1 MKSPEEISSTKEQVE
16 IPKVAPEQKSDRPTT
31 LESAK
36 QWIVDRASA
45 MLRHHGSEQLA
56 QQEKSLKIDEAEAV
70 EYRAQSGVE
79 GRLAEN
85 TEKVELLSQSK
96 RDFLRRVGYGMASTG
111 ILGAAGT
118 VGLAGFDAL
127 HERVQGYKQKYEDYK
142 ADKGEKDGEEEWYDG
157 KEAIRE
163 VIEDVKY
170 LREKLGIEVNV
181 KGVEATVWKHHN
193 KELRDPD
200 AETWARMVHSF
211 RRSADAYPPSMFHR
225 IAELAP
231 AKVIKLDLSLR
242 TPASDASGQVDI
254 ERYRAP
260 SIQVNV
266 PEKVQSMNKTTAAL
280 LSDNKGL
287 LSTFESEMDNTIHHE
302 LAHMFIEWPV
312 VSRKGSENSTA
323 ESLPSTWSK
332 KFGRYNELNMNPNW
346 QQGATEGRPDGF
358 AQYYG
363 RKNEKEDRA
372 TVAELLFNG
381 EASNL
386 PRSYK
391 KVSTE
396 ELLSSSSNVSDPEI
410 SDPVLREKIQEMK
423 RFYFMNSGGLMDE
436 EYWSARA
443 AMKML
448 KPAPDQKWLQEK
460 RKRMA
465 SMDYEAYKKAVP
477 TSKVSTQDFW
487 NSKIV
492 LAGSPL

>member
-1 MKSPEEISSTKEQVE
+1 MKPEN
-16 IPKVAPEQKSDRPTT
+16 IPKPNEQLEVPKATPEQTPDRPTT

-36 QWIVDRASA
+36 QWIADRAAA
-45 MLRHHGSEQLA
+45 MLGRHGSEQLA
-56 QQEKSLKIDEAEAV
+56 KREQSLRIGETEAA
-70 EYRAQSGVE
+70 EYRVQSGVD
-79 GRLAEN
+79 GKLAEN
-85 TEKVELLSQSK
+85 TAKVELLSQSK
-96 RDFLRRVGYGMASTG
+96 RDFLRRMGYGFASMG
-111 ILGAAGT
+111 AIGAAGT
-118 VGLAGFDAL
+118 AGLAGL
-127 HERVQGYKQKYEDYK
+127 ETLRETVQGYRQKYEDYQ
-142 ADKGEKDGEEEWYDG
+142 ADNGEKDAEEELYDG
-157 KEAIRE
+157 KERIRE

-170 LREKLGIEVNV
+170 LREKFGIEVNV
-181 KGVEATVWKHHN
+181 KGVEATIWKEHN
-193 KELRDPD
+193 KELRNPD

-231 AKVIKLDLSLR
+231 AKVIKLDLSLK
-242 TPASDASGQVDI
+242 TPAMKEAGFADI

-260 SIQVNV
+260 SIHVNI
-266 PEKVQSMNKTTAAL
+266 PERVQSMNKTTAVL

-287 LSTFESEMDNTIHHE
+287 LSTSESEMDRTIHHE

-312 VSRKGSENSTA
+312 SSRKGSEGAIN
-323 ESLPSTWSK
+323 ESLPSVWSK
-332 KFGRYNELNMNPNW
+332 KFGQYNERNMNPNW

-358 AQYYG
+358 ARYYG
-363 RKNEKEDRA
+363 RKDEFEDRA
-372 TVAELLFNG
+372 TVAELLFSG

-423 RFYFMNSGGLMDE
+423 GFYFMNSGGLMDE
-436 EYWSARA
+436 EYWNARA

-448 KPAPDQKWLQEK
+448 KPGPDQKWLQEK

-477 TSKVSTQDFW
+477 TSKVSAQEFW
-487 NSKIV
+487 NSKII
-492 LAGSPL
+492 LAGSPM